1 VADRRH
7 PLRRIGRPKPQSP
20 SLCHPSWLVRRSK
33 RLCGSGR
40 EERYALLGTWLK
52 CQSSRDQGSL
62 GLEQLLTVRT
72 HTSIKRV
79 LISPNVKK
87 EDRAAMAVLV
97 ASGASA
103 NGPIELRS
111 AGKGVLHDRLIVGE
125 GFVDTIGSSINT
137 VGRQHTTVLSPLP
150 RQAAD
155 TMRELAEKW

>member
-1 VADRRH
+1 
-7 PLRRIGRPKPQSP
+7 
-20 SLCHPSWLVRRSK
+20 
-33 RLCGSGR
+33 
-40 EERYALLGTWLK
+40 
-52 CQSSRDQGSL
+52 
-62 GLEQLLTVRT
+62 
-72 HTSIKRV
+72 V